1 MLSDTR
7 WKIITESEFAWE
19 RNALE
24 FLRKHLPD
32 RAPYR
37 AWTNF
42 EFIADNGKVYEVD
55 ALILAPRG
63 IFLVEIKSDLGAL
76 EGDAHTWT
84 WTTPDG
90 RRYSKDNP
98 LLLANRKA
106 KQLASLLR
114 QQKSKPRIHITP
126 IIYCSANGLNLKL
139 SESGAHNVYISASGP
154 RGIIEFLTGE
164 PDLTMGP
171 DTIGDHRNLIAI
183 EKALDTAGIRRSNRA
198 RRVGQY
204 ELKELLA
211 EGATWQDWLARNPDF
226 EKVERRIRLYP
237 YRLAAS
243 KAAQEKLR
251 RAVKREFDLLAGIE
265 HPGILKPHDPVE
277 SDQGPALTFD
287 YDPTA
292 MRLDH
297 YLERN
302 HSNLPVETRLH
313 LMRRIAETIAY
324 AHSRN
329 VVHRALSPLS
339 VLVIRPDQAKP
350 EVKIFDW
357 QAGFR
362 RSAEDPE
369 AFDVPPTSHVEEMV
383 DSAASAYM
391 APESF
396 SYPDQ
401 LSETAD
407 IFSLGAIAYH
417 IFSGQRPAE
426 HQLQLHSRLLDT
438 RQGLQL

>member
-265 HPGILKPHDPVE
+265 HPGILKPHDPDSRDDRLRPLQKCRPSSVE
-277 SDQGPALTFD
+277 PAIGFGDQTG
-287 YDPTA
+287 
-292 MRLDH
+292 
-297 YLERN
+297 
-302 HSNLPVETRLH
+302 
-313 LMRRIAETIAY
+313 
-324 AHSRN
+324 
-329 VVHRALSPLS
+329 
-339 VLVIRPDQAKP
+339 
-350 EVKIFDW
+350 
-357 QAGFR
+357 
-362 RSAEDPE
+362 
-369 AFDVPPTSHVEEMV
+369 
-383 DSAASAYM
+383 
-391 APESF
+391 
-396 SYPDQ
+396 
-401 LSETAD
+401 
-407 IFSLGAIAYH
+407 
-417 IFSGQRPAE
+417 SG
-426 HQLQLHSRLLDT
+426 
-438 RQGLQL
+438 